1 LNSASNPAPQFMAE
15 PPMRDDRF
23 VVRDR
28 WQDCVNLPEGHQ
40 QKTLE
45 FLHRQMNEEVD
56 ALECSARSICD
67 FREAPWEIRMFLA
80 RQCSDE
86 ARHALMFRRLYLRRG
101 GVLGEFPV
109 MNFQYRIICGIDSL
123 VARLAV
129 QNRTFEAEGID
140 AIQYGIGEARKRGD
154 EELAQLFEGQFADE
168 IQHVRVA
175 NEFIQQSVKQEPRLA
190 LRVAAALYA
199 AHQVFGQVFGEA
211 GSAVFKY
218 LPSEQGRLEAGF
230 APEEVDV
237 AVRLAE
243 RRREPGKPAKTL

>member
-1 LNSASNPAPQFMAE
+1 LNNNAAAGEQFLAE
-15 PPMRDDRF
+15 APMRDGRF

-28 WQDCVNLPEGHQ
+28 WQDCVNFAEGHEK
-40 QKTLE
+40 KTLE
-45 FLHRQMNEEVD
+45 FMHRQMNEEID

-67 FREAPWEIRMFLA
+67 FPDAPWEIRMFLA

-86 ARHALMFRRLYLRRG
+86 ARHALMFRSLFLRRG
-101 GVLGEFPV
+101 GVLGEYPV

-140 AIQYGIGEARKRGD
+140 AIQYAIGEAHERGD
-154 EELAQLFEGQFADE
+154 ADLAQLFEGQFADE

-175 NEFIQQSVKQEPRLA
+175 NEFIQESVRKEPRLA
-190 LRVAAALYA
+190 LRIATALSS
-199 AHQVFGQVFGEA
+199 AHRIFDQVFGAA

-218 LPSEQGRLEAGF
+218 SPSEQGRLEAGF
-230 APEEVDV
+230 APAEVDV
-237 AVRLAE
+237 AIRLSE
-243 RRREPGKPAKTL
+243 QRRQSGKPTS